1 VAVTGGGGTHV
12 YLSPLDAKTQYGLSI
27 QADVMFTKYFDALF
41 ITQRTAVY
49 GSLGFDV
56 EFE

>member
-1 VAVTGGGGTHV
+1 L

-27 QADVMFTKYFDALF
+27 QGDVMYTRYFDALF